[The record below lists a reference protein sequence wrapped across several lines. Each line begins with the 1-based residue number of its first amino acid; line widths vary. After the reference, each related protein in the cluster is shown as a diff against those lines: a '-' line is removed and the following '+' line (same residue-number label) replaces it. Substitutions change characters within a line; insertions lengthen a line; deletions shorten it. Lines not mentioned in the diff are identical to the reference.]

1 MGSHITSGEQYQTAP
16 PHLCRNGQHPICAPN
31 ERLNMTHDPFYILQ
45 IIFITPE
52 DDYGHEKT
60 SGAGETTAGGGR

>member
-1 MGSHITSGEQYQTAP
+1 
-16 PHLCRNGQHPICAPN
+16 
-31 ERLNMTHDPFYILQ
+31 MTHDPFYILQ

-60 SGAGETTAGGGR
+60 SGASETTAGVGR